1 MAYVDQNNSREKFAS
16 GILSVAAVGCIGYAL
31 VTGLAMNVI
40 RTTIINIPLVKF
52 QPDPP
57 PPPEHKAQP
66 KAEQKATPTTPP
78 VTRDDR
84 IPQLPPLPHDGL
96 DLFPTKT
103 GPLIDPVQTRI
114 ERAKPSLGVDVRPLG
129 RPGEWVTTDDYP
141 SSALRDGQQ
150 GRTSFRLDIGSDGR
164 VTGCTV
170 TQTSGSDALDSTAC
184 RMLQRRA
191 KFTAARDADGNA
203 IASSYSSGVLWKMP
217 AD

>member
-1 MAYVDQNNSREKFAS
+1 MAYVDRNNSREKFAS

-40 RTTIINIPLVKF
+40 QSRIINIPLIQF

-57 PPPEHKAQP
+57 PPPEHKALP
-66 KAEQKATPTTPP
+66 KAQQKAMPTTSPI
-78 VTRDDR
+78 TRDDR
-84 IPQLPPLPHDGL
+84 IPQLPALSHDGL
-96 DLFPTKT
+96 DIFPKV
-103 GPLIDPVQTRI
+103 GPFIDPVQTRI
-114 ERAKPSLGVDVRPLG
+114 EQAKPSLGADVRPLG

-141 SSALRDGQQ
+141 SSALRAGQQ

-170 TQTSGSDALDSTAC
+170 TQTSGSDVLDGTAC

-191 KFTAARDADGNA
+191 KFTAARDTDGNA
-203 IASSYSSGVLWKMP
+203 IASSYSSSVLWKMP